1 MNKIKSKNYNNPLN
15 FFLTT
20 NSKEI
25 KWILLNSLFY
35 GLGTITS
42 IGISFYLGKI
52 VDALNL
58 DNGNIK
64 LLIVLLVF
72 VLFIHEI
79 FYRIGHVLEVTVSAR
94 IRQSVK
100 KYLFAHTSKLSF
112 GYFADRFAGQISH
125 KISTAADTL
134 ESMKNIVTN
143 NFIDNTVLVVV
154 SMITMALVYP
164 PLGIAILVWVVIF
177 VIGIRPFIR
186 KINLY
191 AEMFAEDSSNTTGA
205 LVDIY
210 TNISSVKVYSRDFD
224 QQRIYDQIDKEY
236 NSQLAM
242 GKWFVLVYL
251 YQGISAILLGCAF
264 IFFTVQGYAHGFISI
279 GQIILVAGVGFKI
292 LDYVYNTGNSIS
304 EFTRQYS
311 ECSQVLKDLLLEPSV
326 NDGKHHIPN
335 EWDTV
340 NIIYQDVSFTYNQN
354 KKILDHFS
362 LTIPVGQ
369 KIGIVGLSG
378 VGKTTLINLLLRF
391 FDPQEGKII
400 INNLDIT
407 EMTQESLRSHISFIS
422 QDTSLFH
429 TTIAE
434 NIQYG
439 SPEVSREK
447 IQEVAKMAYADEFI
461 QTLPNGYDTV
471 VGERGVKLSGG
482 QRQRVA
488 IARAIL
494 KNSPLFILDEATSA
508 LDSDS
513 EAKVQIALKVLMQNK
528 TVIAIAHRLS
538 TLQFMDRIIFLEN
551 GKIIEDGTHEEL
563 LKKNGK
569 YANLWHMQAGGFL
582 PEEV

>member
-1 MNKIKSKNYNNPLN
+1 MNKIKSENYNNPLK
-15 FFLTT
+15 FFLAT

-35 GLGTITS
+35 GIGTFTS
-42 IGISFYLGKI
+42 IGISYFLGKI
-52 VDALNL
+52 IDALNAG
-58 DNGNIK
+58 NGNVKI
-64 LLIVLLVF
+64 LTILLVIT
-72 VLFIHEI
+72 LFTNE
-79 FYRIGHVLEVTVSAR
+79 FSYRIGHVLEVTVSSR
-94 IRQSVK
+94 IRRNVK

-134 ESMKNIVTN
+134 ESMKNNVTN
-143 NFIDNTVLVVV
+143 NFIDNIVLVVI
-154 SMITMALVYP
+154 SMVTMTLVYP
-164 PLGIAILVWVVIF
+164 PLGLAIVVWVIVFI
-177 VIGIRPFIR
+177 VGIRPFIK

-224 QQRIYDQIDKEY
+224 QQRIYNQIDKEY
-236 NSQLAM
+236 HSQLSM

-251 YQGISAILLGCAF
+251 YQGVSAVLLGCAF
-264 IFFTVQGYAHGFISI
+264 IILTARGYNHGLISI
-279 GQIILVAGVGFKI
+279 GEMVLISGVGLKI
-292 LDYVYNTGNSIS
+292 ISYVYNAGNSLS
-304 EFTRQYS
+304 EFTRNYS
-311 ECSQVLKDLLLEPSV
+311 ECSQVLKDLLVEPSV
-326 NDGKHHIPN
+326 NDGKNHIVN
-335 EWDTV
+335 KWDTV
-340 NIIYQDVSFTYNQN
+340 DVIYQDVSFTYNEN
-354 KKILDHFS
+354 KNILDHFS
-362 LTIPVGQ
+362 LIIPPKQ

-400 INNLDIT
+400 INSLDIS
-407 EMTQESLRSHISFIS
+407 EITQESLRSHISFIS

-439 SPEVSREK
+439 SLEVPREK
-447 IQEVAKMAYADEFI
+447 IIEVAKMAYADEFI
-461 QTLPNGYDTV
+461 QTLPKGYDTI

-513 EAKVQIALKVLMQNK
+513 EAKVQTALKVLMQNK